1 MQAFPYQGPN
11 ETTQNLVLSGSGLF
25 AVEYALYGR
34 VDSEKEFYALYFAF
48 GAPFLLMPSVR
59 QYIRLDEIILNC
71 VGTVLFAAAII
82 LSNFRR
88 TRSLFNKQ
96 ES

>member
-1 MQAFPYQGPN
+1 MKRLKIEFCPDP
-11 ETTQNLVLSGSGLF
+11 VLF
-25 AVEYALYGR
+25 AVEYAVYGR
-34 VDSEKEFYALYFAF
+34 VDSERAFYALYFAF